1 MKKHYLLLT
10 IVAVLTFIGGFFLV
24 SIFTSYITEK
34 DQTQTQSQLIKGEG
48 PKSEQ
53 HIKKENPQLEPVDS
67 KVLIGYIQDF
77 RDPAS
82 IDYTKLT
89 HIIFSFVH
97 PEKDGSLILNGEKAL
112 SNLRKIVQNAHQEDT
127 LYLRKMVQNAHQ
139 EDTKVMIAVGGH
151 GHMKG
156 GRSYDYFKTA
166 IANPTSRTKLID
178 ELIEL
183 TNEENLDG
191 IDIDFEHPRSKED
204 AHYLAV
210 FTKTLG
216 EKLHLNDKELS
227 IAVYSMIHSVTGTEV
242 QSVVYDPSMFHYV
255 DRVNIMAY
263 DGQWD
268 GKYNA
273 ANLSP
278 YPFTN
283 KIVSYWSNL
292 FDKLGI
298 SKKKLVLGVPL
309 YAQPEDLTKMHL
321 SYNAI
326 INHDPT
332 NAERD
337 IVNLNGTTYHY
348 NGETTMIKKTKLALA
363 NEFGGMMLWELGHDA
378 EGTRSLTSAIFDVL
392 IKRQEEES
400 R

>member
-10 IVAVLTFIGGFFLV
+10 IVALLIFIGGFFLE
-24 SIFTSYITEK
+24 SIFTSNNTEK
-34 DQTQTQSQLIKGEG
+34 GQTQTQSQLIIGEA

-53 HIKKENPQLEPVDS
+53 HIEPVDS

-97 PEKDGSLILNGEKAL
+97 PEKDGSLLLNGGKAL
-112 SNLRKIVQNAHQEDT
+112 SN
-127 LYLRKMVQNAHQ
+127 LRKMVQNAHQ
-139 EDTKVMIAVGGH
+139 EDTKVMIAVGGMRH
-151 GHMKG
+151 LKG
-156 GRSYDYFKTA
+156 GESYDYFKTA

-242 QSVVYDPSMFHYV
+242 QSVVYDPSIFYYV
-255 DRVNIMAY
+255 DHVNIMAY

-278 YPFTN
+278 YPFTKN
-283 KIVSYWSNL
+283 IVSYWSNL

-309 YAQPEDLTKMHL
+309 FAQPEDLTKMHL

-337 IVNLNGTTYHY
+337 KVNLNGTTYHY

-378 EGTRSLTSAIFDVL
+378 EGTRSVTSAIFDVL
-392 IKRQEEES
+392 IKRQEDENQ
-400 R
+400 